1 MAELRRHMGLFST
14 TMYGVGIIL
23 GAGIYVLVGSAAAE
37 AGNSV
42 WMSFLLGMAVSA
54 LSGLSYAELASMYP
68 KAAAEYAFVKN
79 AFRNNFLAS
88 TIGWLTVFVSII
100 AAATVALGFGGYLTE
115 FVQIPIIISAMILIV
130 GLSIVNFL
138 GIRESSTLNIVF
150 TLVEVAGLG
159 IVIYLGFFS
168 GNLQHIN
175 YLEMPFGM
183 QGVFSGFVLIFF
195 AFIGFEDIVNISEE
209 TKNPR
214 RIIPKAIFFSVLITG
229 ILYILVSLA
238 SIQIIPWNDL
248 GKSVAPLA
256 DVTGKVLG
264 VNGTALLSAI
274 ALFATTN
281 TVLIIL
287 LSGSRMLYGL
297 SSHGSLHDMF
307 SKIHFKTK
315 TPWVAIV
322 TIMIASILFVTIGNI
337 ITVANITVFLLV
349 IVYSMVNL
357 SVIALRL
364 REPNIERPFKVPF
377 SIRNYPILSII
388 GLGSTLFMLTQF
400 GLYVMLLGIFMIG
413 MASLL
418 FVLIGNKINDDNHQ
432 NSQ

>member
-1 MAELRRHMGLFST
+1 MTELRRHLGLFST

-23 GAGIYVLVGSAAAE
+23 GAGIYVLVGSAAAT

-68 KAAAEYAFVKN
+68 RAAAEYVFVKN
-79 AFRNNFLAS
+79 SFRNNFLAS
-88 TIGWLTVFVSII
+88 TIGWLTIFVSII

-115 FVQIPIIISAMILIV
+115 FVHIPIIVSATLLIV

-159 IVIYLGFFS
+159 IIIYLGFFS
-168 GNLQHIN
+168 EHLQHIN

-183 QGVFSGFVLIFF
+183 QGVLSGFVLIFF
-195 AFIGFEDIVNISEE
+195 AFIGFEDIVNIAEE

-214 RIIPKAIFFSVLITG
+214 RTIPKAIFFSVLITG
-229 ILYILVSLA
+229 IIYTLVSLA
-238 SIQIIPWNDL
+238 SIRIMPWNDL
-248 GKSVAPLA
+248 GQSVAPLA
-256 DVTGKVLG
+256 DVAGRVLG
-264 VNGTALLSAI
+264 VNGMVLLSAI

-297 SSHGSLHDMF
+297 SSHGSLHNVF
-307 SKIHFKTK
+307 SKIHFRTK
-315 TPWVAIV
+315 TPWVAIITTMV
-322 TIMIASILFVTIGNI
+322 ASILFVMLGNI
-337 ITVANITVFLLV
+337 VTIANITVFLLV

-357 SVIALRL
+357 SVIVLRL
-364 REPNIERPFKVPF
+364 REPNVERPFKVPF
-377 SIRNYPILSII
+377 SIQNYPILPII

-413 MASLL
+413 VAALL
-418 FVLIGNKINDDNHQ
+418 FVLIGNKTNAPQ
-432 NSQ
+432 SSKG

>member
-1 MAELRRHMGLFST
+1 MGLFST

-115 FVQIPIIISAMILIV
+115 FVQIPIIVSAMVLIV
-130 GLSIVNFL
+130 GLSVVNFL

-168 GNLQHIN
+168 NHLQHVN
-175 YLEMPFGM
+175 YLEMPFGI

-214 RIIPKAIFFSVLITG
+214 RVIPKAIFFSVLITG

-238 SIQIIPWNDL
+238 SIQIMPWNDL

-297 SSHGSLHDMF
+297 SSHGSLHNMF

-322 TIMIASILFVTIGNI
+322 TIMMASILFVMIGNI

-357 SVIALRL
+357 SVIVLRL
-364 REPNIERPFKVPF
+364 REPNVERPFKIPF
-377 SIRNYPILSII
+377 SIRNYPVLSII

-413 MASLL
+413 IATLL
-418 FVLIGNKINDDNHQ
+418 FVLIGNKIKN
-432 NSQ
+432 

>member
-1 MAELRRHMGLFST
+1 MTELRRHMGLFST

-42 WMSFLLGMAVSA
+42 WMSFLLGMAVST
-54 LSGLSYAELASMYP
+54 LSGLSYAELASLYP
-68 KAAAEYAFVKN
+68 KAAAEYAFVKS

-88 TIGWLTVFVSII
+88 TVGWLTVFVSII
-100 AAATVALGFGGYLTE
+100 AASTVALGFGGYLTE
-115 FVQIPIIISAMILIV
+115 FVQIPIIVSAMVLIV

-138 GIRESSTLNIVF
+138 GIRESSTLNIAF

-168 GNLQHIN
+168 DHLQHVN
-175 YLEMPFGM
+175 YFEMPFGI

-214 RIIPKAIFFSVLITG
+214 RIIPKAIFFSVLISG

-238 SIQIIPWNDL
+238 SIQIMPWNDL
-248 GKSVAPLA
+248 GKSIAPLA

-297 SSHGSLHDMF
+297 SSHGSLDNMF

-315 TPWVAIV
+315 TPWVAIIA
-322 TIMIASILFVTIGNI
+322 IMMASILFVTIGNI
-337 ITVANITVFLLV
+337 LTVANITVFLLV
-349 IVYSMVNL
+349 VVYSMVNL
-357 SVIALRL
+357 SVIVLRL
-364 REPNIERPFKVPF
+364 REPNIERHFKVPF
-377 SIRNYPILSII
+377 NIRNYPILSII

-400 GLYVMLLGIFMIG
+400 GLYVMLLGLFMIG
-413 MASLL
+413 VAALL
-418 FVLIGNKINDDNHQ
+418 FIFTKQ
-432 NSQ
+432 KRT

>member
-79 AFRNNFLAS
+79 AFRSNFLAS

-115 FVQIPIIISAMILIV
+115 FVQIPIIVSAMLLIV
-130 GLSIVNFL
+130 GLSVVNFL

-168 GNLQHIN
+168 DHLQHVN
-175 YLEMPFGM
+175 YLEMPFGI

-238 SIQIIPWNDL
+238 SIQIMPWNDL

-297 SSHGSLHDMF
+297 SSHGSLHNIF

-315 TPWVAIV
+315 TPWVAII
-322 TIMIASILFVTIGNI
+322 TIMMVSILFVTIGNI
-337 ITVANITVFLLV
+337 MTVANITVFLLV

-357 SVIALRL
+357 SVIVLRL
-364 REPNIERPFKVPF
+364 REPNVERPFKVPF
-377 SIRNYPILSII
+377 SIQNYPILSII

-413 MASLL
+413 MAALL
-418 FVLIGNKINDDNHQ
+418 FVLVGNKIKN
-432 NSQ
+432 

>member
-23 GAGIYVLVGSAAAE
+23 GAGIYVLVGSAAAT

-42 WMSFLLGMAVSA
+42 WISFLLGMAVSA

-68 KAAAEYAFVKN
+68 RAAAEYVFVKN

-88 TIGWLTVFVSII
+88 TIGWLTIFISII

-115 FVQIPIIISAMILIV
+115 FANIPIIVSATLLIV

-168 GNLQHIN
+168 NHLQHVN
-175 YLEMPFGM
+175 YLEMPFGI
-183 QGVFSGFVLIFF
+183 QGVFSGFILIFF

-209 TKNPR
+209 TRNPR
-214 RIIPKAIFFSVLITG
+214 RIIPKAIFFSILITG
-229 ILYILVSLA
+229 IIYILVSLA
-238 SIQIIPWNDL
+238 SIQIMPWNDL
-248 GKSVAPLA
+248 GQSLAPLA
-256 DVTGKVLG
+256 DVAGKVLG
-264 VNGTALLSAI
+264 VNGMVLLSAI

-281 TVLIIL
+281 TVLIVL

-297 SSHGSLHDMF
+297 SSHGSLHNVF
-307 SKIHFKTK
+307 SKIHLRTK

-322 TIMIASILFVTIGNI
+322 TIMMASILFVMIGNI

-357 SVIALRL
+357 SVIVLRL
-364 REPNIERPFKVPF
+364 REPNIERHFKVPF
-377 SIRNYPILSII
+377 NIRNYPILPII

-400 GLYVMLLGIFMIG
+400 GIYVMLLGVCMIG
-413 MASLL
+413 MAVLL
-418 FVLIGNKINDDNHQ
+418 FVLSDNKTNVQ
-432 NSQ
+432 QSSKR

>member
-1 MAELRRHMGLFST
+1 MAELKRHMGLFST

-23 GAGIYVLVGSAAAE
+23 GAGIYVLVGSAAAT

-42 WMSFLLGMAVSA
+42 WISFLLGMAVSA

-68 KAAAEYAFVKN
+68 RAAAEYVFVKN

-88 TIGWLTVFVSII
+88 TIGWLTIFISII

-115 FVQIPIIISAMILIV
+115 FANIPIIVSATLLIV

-168 GNLQHIN
+168 NHLQHVN
-175 YLEMPFGM
+175 YLEMPFGI
-183 QGVFSGFVLIFF
+183 QGVFSGFILIFF

-209 TKNPR
+209 TRNPR
-214 RIIPKAIFFSVLITG
+214 RIIPKAIFFSILITG
-229 ILYILVSLA
+229 IIYILVSLA
-238 SIQIIPWNDL
+238 SIQIMPWNEL
-248 GKSVAPLA
+248 GQSVAPLA
-256 DVTGKVLG
+256 DVAGKVLG
-264 VNGTALLSAI
+264 VNGMVLLSAI

-281 TVLIIL
+281 TVLIVL

-297 SSHGSLHDMF
+297 SSHGSLHNVF
-307 SKIHFKTK
+307 SKIHLKTK
-315 TPWVAIV
+315 TPWIAIV
-322 TIMIASILFVTIGNI
+322 TIMMASILFVTIGNI

-357 SVIALRL
+357 SVIVLRL
-364 REPNIERPFKVPF
+364 REPNVERPFKVPF

-413 MASLL
+413 ITALL
-418 FVLIGNKINDDNHQ
+418 FVLIGNKIKN
-432 NSQ
+432 

>member
-1 MAELRRHMGLFST
+1 MTELRRHMGLFST

-115 FVQIPIIISAMILIV
+115 FVQIPIIVSAMVLIV
-130 GLSIVNFL
+130 GLSVVNFL

-168 GNLQHIN
+168 NHLQHVN
-175 YLEMPFGM
+175 YLEMPFGI

-214 RIIPKAIFFSVLITG
+214 RVIPKAIFFSVLITG

-238 SIQIIPWNDL
+238 SIQIMPWNDL

-297 SSHGSLHDMF
+297 SSHGSLHNMF

-322 TIMIASILFVTIGNI
+322 TIMMASILFVTIGNI

-357 SVIALRL
+357 SVIVLRL
-364 REPNIERPFKVPF
+364 REPNVERPFKIPF
-377 SIRNYPILSII
+377 SIRNYPVLSII

-413 MASLL
+413 IATLL
-418 FVLIGNKINDDNHQ
+418 FVLIGNKIKN
-432 NSQ
+432 

>member
-1 MAELRRHMGLFST
+1 MGLFST

-23 GAGIYVLVGSAAAE
+23 GAGIYVLVGSAAAT

-42 WMSFLLGMAVSA
+42 WISFLLGMAVSA

-68 KAAAEYAFVKN
+68 RAAAEYVFVKN

-88 TIGWLTVFVSII
+88 TIGWLTIFISII

-115 FVQIPIIISAMILIV
+115 FANIPIIVSATLLIV

-168 GNLQHIN
+168 NHLQHVN
-175 YLEMPFGM
+175 YLEMPFGI
-183 QGVFSGFVLIFF
+183 QGVFSGFILIFF

-209 TKNPR
+209 TRNPR
-214 RIIPKAIFFSVLITG
+214 RIIPKAIFFSILITG
-229 ILYILVSLA
+229 IIYILVSLA
-238 SIQIIPWNDL
+238 SIQIMPWNDL
-248 GKSVAPLA
+248 GQSLAPLA
-256 DVTGKVLG
+256 DVAGKVLG
-264 VNGTALLSAI
+264 VNGMVLLSAI

-281 TVLIIL
+281 TVLIVL

-297 SSHGSLHDMF
+297 SSHGSLHNVF
-307 SKIHFKTK
+307 SKIHLRTK

-322 TIMIASILFVTIGNI
+322 TIMMASILFVMIGNI

-357 SVIALRL
+357 SVIVLRL
-364 REPNIERPFKVPF
+364 REPNIERHFKVPF
-377 SIRNYPILSII
+377 NIRNYPILPII

-400 GLYVMLLGIFMIG
+400 GIYVMLLGVCMIG
-413 MASLL
+413 MAVLL
-418 FVLIGNKINDDNHQ
+418 FVLSDNKTNVQ
-432 NSQ
+432 QSSKR

>member
-357 SVIALRL
+357 SVIVLRL

>member
-1 MAELRRHMGLFST
+1 MAELKRHMGLFST

-23 GAGIYVLVGSAAAE
+23 GAGIYVLVGSAAAT

-42 WMSFLLGMAVSA
+42 WISFLLGMAVSA

-68 KAAAEYAFVKN
+68 RAAAEYVFVKN

-88 TIGWLTVFVSII
+88 TIGWLTIFISII

-115 FVQIPIIISAMILIV
+115 FANIPIIVSATLLIV

-168 GNLQHIN
+168 NHLQHVN
-175 YLEMPFGM
+175 YLEMPFGI
-183 QGVFSGFVLIFF
+183 QGVFSGFILIFF

-209 TKNPR
+209 TRNPR
-214 RIIPKAIFFSVLITG
+214 RIIPKAIFFSILITG
-229 ILYILVSLA
+229 IIYILVSLA
-238 SIQIIPWNDL
+238 SIQIMPWNEL
-248 GKSVAPLA
+248 GQSVAPLA
-256 DVTGKVLG
+256 DVAGKVLG
-264 VNGTALLSAI
+264 VNGMVLLSAI

-281 TVLIIL
+281 TVLIVL

-297 SSHGSLHDMF
+297 SSHGSLHNVF
-307 SKIHFKTK
+307 SKIHLKTK
-315 TPWVAIV
+315 TPWIAIV
-322 TIMIASILFVTIGNI
+322 TIMMASILFVTIGNI

-357 SVIALRL
+357 SVIVLRL
-364 REPNIERPFKVPF
+364 REPNVERPFKVPF

-413 MASLL
+413 IAALL
-418 FVLIGNKINDDNHQ
+418 FVLIGNKIKN
-432 NSQ
+432 

>member
-1 MAELRRHMGLFST
+1 
-14 TMYGVGIIL
+14 MYGVGIIL
-23 GAGIYVLVGSAAAE
+23 GAGIYVLVGSAAAT

-42 WMSFLLGMAVSA
+42 WISFLLGMAVSA

-68 KAAAEYAFVKN
+68 RAAAEYVFVKN

-115 FVQIPIIISAMILIV
+115 FVNIPIIVSATLLIV
-130 GLSIVNFL
+130 GLSIINFL
-138 GIRESSTLNIVF
+138 GIRESSTLNIIF

-168 GNLQHIN
+168 GHLQHVN
-175 YLEMPFGM
+175 YLEMPFGI

-238 SIQIIPWNDL
+238 SIQIMPWNDL

-297 SSHGSLHDMF
+297 SSHGSLHSMF

-315 TPWVAIV
+315 TPLAAIV
-322 TIMIASILFVTIGNI
+322 TIMVASILFVTIGNI

-357 SVIALRL
+357 SVIVLRL
-364 REPNIERPFKVPF
+364 REPNVERPFKVPF

-413 MASLL
+413 IAALL
-418 FVLIGNKINDDNHQ
+418 FVLIGNKIKN
-432 NSQ
+432 